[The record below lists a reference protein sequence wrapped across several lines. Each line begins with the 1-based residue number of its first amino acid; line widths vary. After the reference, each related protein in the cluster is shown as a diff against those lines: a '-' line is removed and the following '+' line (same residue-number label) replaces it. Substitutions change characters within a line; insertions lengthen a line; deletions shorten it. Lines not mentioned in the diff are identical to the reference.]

1 MLSEEKFETQMF
13 SKVATSDFSV
23 SRAPRDRRCSKT
35 NSPDERRLCRE
46 VRKHLIDEIMKKHR
60 FDKTS
65 KCF

>member
-1 MLSEEKFETQMF
+1 MLSEEKFETQM
-13 SKVATSDFSV
+13 VATSDFSV
-23 SRAPRDRRCSKT
+23 SRAPRDRRVSKT